1 MIADTAGVILAGGK
15 SSRFGSNKALALVDN
30 RPMIRHAMDILE
42 SLFPEHLLVTNSPEE
57 YSFTGWNI
65 TPDIYPGCG
74 PLAGIHAALTR
85 VKSEKIF
92 VVGCD
97 MPYIKAEV
105 IQFICDQ
112 YANNADAVIPETP
125 NGLEPLHGLYHK
137 NCIQQLSSEL
147 QLGQRRVQQFFAKMK
162 TVIIPWPQIAL
173 LDPLQTSFQN
183 INHQHD
189 LSGPNQPK
197 GSPQT

>member
-15 SSRFGSNKALALVDN
+15 SSRFGSNKALALVKGK
-30 RPMIRHAMDILE
+30 PMIRHAMDMLE
-42 SLFPEHLLVTNSPEE
+42 TLFPEHLLVTNSPEE

-105 IQFICDQ
+105 IRFICDR
-112 YANNADAVIPETP
+112 YDNNADAVIPETS

-137 NCIQQLSSEL
+137 NCIEQLSTDL
-147 QLGQRRVQQFFAKMK
+147 QLGQRRVHQFFAKMK
-162 TVIIPWPQIAL
+162 TVIIPWEQIAL
-173 LDPLQTSFQN
+173 LDPEQTSFQN
-183 INHQHD
+183 INHLHD
-189 LSGPNQPK
+189 LSSPNRPK
-197 GSPQT
+197 GSSQV